1 MKKSDRNQ
9 KNFTK
14 NKKKMFWLK
23 NNYTGEKEFSLAL
36 RKLDGSPA
44 KFFSKEISIEFL
56 IKPRQNRIEKNV

>member
-9 KNFTK
+9 KTFTK

-56 IKPRQNRIEKNV
+56 IKPRQNRIKKNV